1 MISEK
6 EIDIRN
12 TYKRLKNEIKIR
24 SDIID
29 RFIEMINRNELDSDT
44 FCDIAVFLVPPEG
57 ISISEHFN

>member
-44 FCDIAVFLVPPEG
+44 FCDIAVFLVPLEG